1 MNMIILHQECEP
13 SLAKDKRLPRDSYIV
28 SYTKD
33 GNLVYDIA
41 RGSRVEVFDYYYDNF
56 RNVKS
61 INWTDGAI
69 NPKVYDYIPKE
80 TKRKR

>member
-13 SLAKDKRLPRDSYIV
+13 SLAKDKRLPRDSYMV

-41 RGSRVEVFDYYYDNF
+41 RGSRVEVSDYYYDNF

>member
-1 MNMIILHQECEP
+1 MIILHQECEP
-13 SLAKDKRLPRDSYIV
+13 SLAKDRRLPRDSYMVTYI
-28 SYTKD
+28 KD

-41 RGSRVEVFDYYYDNF
+41 RGYRVEIFDYYNDNF

-80 TKRKR
+80 TKKKR

>member
-1 MNMIILHQECEP
+1 MSMIILHQECEP
-13 SLAKDKRLPRDSYIV
+13 SLAKDRRLPRDSYMV
-28 SYTKD
+28 TYLKD

-41 RGSRVEVFDYYYDNF
+41 RGSRVEIFDYYHDNF

-69 NPKVYDYIPKE
+69 NPRVYDYIPKE
-80 TKRKR
+80 TKKKR